1 MIIFIG
7 MNVDELINNYF
18 NLSVE
23 EKEQL
28 LCVLVKKY
36 FTDNLEVGYSVL
48 EIINGVDDV
57 IENSIKQE
65 DYEMS
70 QAFKDIKDAMK
81 VAIKEMNI
89 NV

>member
-18 NLSVE
+18 NFSVE